1 MTLTL
6 AVLSGFLLAL
16 VVPWLP
22 GLERRACGWAMAVLP
37 AGLAGWFATFVPD
50 VLAGTVVRESRPWV
64 EALGIWFSL
73 RLDGLGLVFAL
84 LVTGIGALV
93 MVYSGAYM
101 EGRPKNGRF
110 YAFLLAFMASMLGVV
125 LADDAITLYVFWEL
139 TSLTSFILIGYAH
152 ERAAARQAA
161 LQALV
166 VTTGSGLAMLAG
178 LVMVGLLAGG
188 FGFGQW
194 ESQAAAIRSDAWYG
208 PAVVLVLIGA
218 LGKSA
223 QFPLH
228 FWLPNAMEAP
238 TPVSAY
244 LHSSTMVKAGVYL
257 VARLAP
263 VLGGT
268 VLWGGLLGIAGTTT
282 WLVAGWWA
290 VRATELKRLLAY
302 ATASTLGLLV
312 LLIGLGTEQAIGAA
326 MVVLV
331 AHAAYKGALFMLAGA
346 ITHATGRRDIRR
358 LGGLIRTMPATG
370 ALALLALAG
379 MAGLPPLV
387 NFVAKEAVFTAVW
400 HQPGVWPV
408 LGAIALLGGAL
419 GVAAAVRVA
428 WRALLRSA
436 RISGPAAGKVV
447 FQELAGPAVLVLA
460 SVAFGLWPG
469 SLDGLLSPAVAA
481 VRGQPAELHLAL
493 WHGPSAAVL
502 LDALALAGG
511 VAVVVALGPVV
522 RRMAPVERAARFNPE
537 RGYALALGG
546 VNRLAAWQTH
556 ALQSGKLPRY
566 LRTILAAVA
575 VLVLGTLAF
584 RGGLAWGSPIQDF
597 GIAELALCVL
607 VLAAAVFVVRS
618 DSRLAPS
625 HARGGVGAGVALVYR
640 LGGAPDLAM
649 TQLVVEALTVI
660 LFVLVFYHLPRFGLE
675 VGRAQRLRDLGVSV
689 AAGTALALV
698 VLSASAAPLDRQIA
712 REYLQRSVPEAHG
725 RNVVNTILV
734 DFRALD
740 TLGEITVLMAAAVG
754 VFALVRLRMRETPSG
769 GQNGDGE
776 PAPTRLTGTAGQA
789 ASGLAGPVG
798 RGERPATPG
807 ASSILHAA
815 ARFLIPV
822 LVVVSLVMF
831 YRGHDAPGGGF
842 VAGLIAVVALA
853 LDLLAHGPDSSR
865 RLLRADPRTLLGL
878 GVVVAAGSGL
888 ASWLAGKSFLSGLWL
903 GGGLG
908 AAIGTPLVF
917 DAGVYLVVVGMAM
930 LIILSLAEE

>member
-1 MTLTL
+1 MTLAL

-22 GLERRACGWAMAVLP
+22 GLERRGWGWAMAVLP
-37 AGLAGWFATFVPD
+37 AALAGWFTTFVPD
-50 VLAGTVVRESRPWV
+50 VLAGTVVRESHTWV
-64 EALGIWFSL
+64 EELGIRFAF
-73 RLDGLGLVFAL
+73 RLDGWGMIFAL

-101 EGRPKNGRF
+101 EGRAKNGRF

-139 TSLTSFILIGYAH
+139 TSLTSFILIGYEH

-161 LQALV
+161 LQALL

-178 LVMVGLLAGG
+178 LVMVGLLAGD
-188 FGFGQW
+188 FGLSQW
-194 ESQAAAIRSDAWYG
+194 EAQAATIRGDAWYT
-208 PAVVLVLIGA
+208 PAVVLILIGA

-257 VARLAP
+257 AGRLLP

-268 VLWGGLLGIAGTTT
+268 MLWASILVIAGATT

-346 ITHATGRRDIRR
+346 ITHGTDQRDIRR
-358 LGGLIRTMPATG
+358 LGGLVRRMPATG
-370 ALALLALAG
+370 GLGLVALAG
-379 MAGLPPLV
+379 MAGVPPLV

-400 HQPGVWPV
+400 RQPWVWPMLSAV
-408 LGAIALLGGAL
+408 ALVGGAL

-428 WRALLRSA
+428 WRAFLRPA
-436 RISGPAAGKVV
+436 RDAAGAAGKIAVE
-447 FQELAGPAVLVLA
+447 ELAGPAVLVLA
-460 SVAFGLWPG
+460 SVVVGLWPG
-469 SLDGLLSPAVAA
+469 FLDGLLSSAAAA
-481 VRGQPAELHLAL
+481 VRGQPVELHLAL
-493 WHGPSAAVL
+493 WHGPSAALL
-502 LDALALAGG
+502 LDALALASG
-511 VAVVVALGPVV
+511 VAIVIALGPVV
-522 RRMAPVERAARFNPE
+522 RRMAPAERVFRMHPE
-537 RGYALALGG
+537 QGYELALGG

-556 ALQSGKLPRY
+556 VLQSGKLPRY
-566 LRTILAAVA
+566 LRTILGSVA
-575 VLVLGTLAF
+575 LLVLAALAL
-584 RGGLAWGSPIQDF
+584 RGGLAWDGVLVGF
-597 GIAELALCVL
+597 GVIESALCGL
-607 VLAAAVFVVRS
+607 VLAAAICVVRS
-618 DSRLAPS
+618 DSRLA
-625 HARGGVGAGVALVYR
+625 AITALGVVGAGVALVFA

-660 LFVLVFYHLPRFGLE
+660 LFVLVFYHLPRYGPE
-675 VGRAQRLRDLGVSV
+675 VGRAQRLRDLGVAG
-689 AAGTALALV
+689 AAGTAVALV
-698 VLSASAAPLDRQIA
+698 VLSASAAPLDRYIA
-712 REYLQRSVPEAHG
+712 REYLQRSFSEAHG

-740 TLGEITVLMAAAVG
+740 TLGEITVLAVAAAG
-754 VFALVRLRMRETPSG
+754 VFTLLRLRIGQRRDWREQS
-769 GQNGDGE
+769 DC
-776 PAPTRLTGTAGQA
+776 GTA
-789 ASGLAGPVG
+789 AGPG
-798 RGERPATPG
+798 RAL
-807 ASSILHAA
+807 ASLTAAAGGPTTTSGSTILHAL
-815 ARFLIPV
+815 ARFLVPV
-822 LVVVSLVMF
+822 LLVVSLVMF
-831 YRGHDAPGGGF
+831 YRGHNEPGGGF

-853 LDLLAHGPDSSR
+853 LDMLAHGPASTR
-865 RLLRADPRTLLGL
+865 RLLRVQPPTLVGLGL
-878 GVVVAAGSGL
+878 LVAGGSGL
-888 ASWLAGKSFLSGLWL
+888 ASWLAGKPFLSGLWV
-903 GGGLG
+903 GGTSG
-908 AAIGTPLVF
+908 ASAGVAVGTPLVF

-930 LIILSLAEE
+930 WIILSLAED